1 MLYFIYVSKKLVDI
15 ATGDSTGSI
24 PVYSLILLSIVVIR
38 LLVNALNTK
47 LGNTTE
53 AKLDFVIRQRI
64 FNNLMRSKWF
74 GKEKLHSGDTL
85 NRLESDAD
93 KVASVICADFPTTVT
108 TFFQLVSAFAFMSVL
123 DFRLALILIILTPAF
138 LGLSKLFFRKMRML
152 TLDIKN
158 TESKVQS
165 HIQES
170 LQNRSVIRSLEQSD
184 MMGER
189 LSDLQ
194 YEEYGQILD
203 RTRFNVFSTTL
214 IGATFGFGYAAALLW
229 GIYGI
234 HTGTVTFG
242 IMTAFLQ
249 LVGQI
254 QGPTVKLTKQIPS
267 FAYATASID
276 RLMEIES
283 FPKERKGKPV
293 HLDGIAGVRIENLSF
308 RYPDSGRYVIKN
320 LSFDFRPSSRTA
332 IVGETGIGKS
342 TLIKIILSL
351 LSPSEGHVLLYT
363 ESGMEIE
370 ASPQTRNNLVYVPQG
385 NTLFSGTIR
394 ENLLMGNP
402 SAGESE
408 LDAALRIAV
417 AEFVNDLPDG
427 LDTVCGESGA
437 GLSEGQ
443 AQRIAIARG
452 LLRPGSILL
461 LDEFS
466 SSLDPQ
472 TEDRL
477 MSNLTSAT
485 IGDTFE
491 KTMIFITHREKIS
504 LYCDNILKMENQA
517 I

>member
-15 ATGDSTGSI
+15 ATGDSVGSI
-24 PVYSLILLSIVVIR
+24 PLYSIILVAIVVVR
-38 LLVNALNTK
+38 LLVNALNTR

-64 FNNLMRSKWF
+64 FNNLMQSKWF

-85 NRLESDAD
+85 NRIESDAD
-93 KVASVICADFPTTVT
+93 TVSSVICADFPTTIT
-108 TFFQLVSAFAFMSVL
+108 TSFQLVAAFFFMSVL
-123 DFRLALILIILTPAF
+123 DFRLAVILIIMTPAF
-138 LGLSKLFFRKMRML
+138 LGLSKLFFKKMRML

-158 TESKVQS
+158 TESRVQS

-170 LQNRSVIRSLEQSD
+170 LQNRLVIKSLEQSD

-203 RTRFNVFSTTL
+203 RTRFNVFSSTL

-234 HTGTVTFG
+234 SNGSITFG

-267 FAYATASID
+267 FVYATASID

-283 FPKERKGKPV
+283 FPKERKGEPI
-293 HLDGIAGVRIENLSF
+293 HLEGIAGVRIENLSF
-308 RYPDSGRYVIKN
+308 RYPDSGKYVIKN
-320 LSFDFRPSSRTA
+320 LSFDFMPSSKTA
-332 IVGETGIGKS
+332 IIGKTGIGKS

-351 LSPSEGHVLLYT
+351 LSPSKGHVLLYT
-363 ESGMEIE
+363 KSGTEIE

-402 SAGESE
+402 SAHESE
-408 LDAALRIAV
+408 LDAALEIAV
-417 AEFVNDLPDG
+417 AGFVKDLPDG
-427 LDTVCGESGA
+427 LDTLCGESGA

-466 SSLDPQ
+466 SSLDPE
-472 TEDRL
+472 TEDLL

-485 IGDTFE
+485 ISDTFE
-491 KTMIFITHREKIS
+491 KTMIFITHREKIAT
-504 LYCDNILKMENQA
+504 YCDNILKMKN
-517 I
+517 